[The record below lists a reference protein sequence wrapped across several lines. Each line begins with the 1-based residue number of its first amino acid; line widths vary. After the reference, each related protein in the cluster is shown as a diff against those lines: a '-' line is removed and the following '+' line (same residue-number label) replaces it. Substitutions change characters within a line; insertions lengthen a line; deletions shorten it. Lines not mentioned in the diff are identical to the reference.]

1 MPDLAQP
8 ITIKGRTI
16 TNFDEAARVV
26 CDCALETDIEAAA
39 LCEKLKAG
47 ADPVALEQQFR
58 DWAEQEGLLPV
69 AKDPPIELIPGVSRP
84 SAPTDN

>member
-16 TNFDEAARVV
+16 TNFAEAARVV

-47 ADPVALEQQFR
+47 ADPVSLEQQFR
-58 DWAEQEGLLPV
+58 DWAEQEGLLAV
-69 AKDPPIELIPGVSRP
+69 AENPPIELIPGISRP
-84 SAPTDN
+84 SAAADS